1 MDRIAWSKLNSMTPY
16 AVNASLTEARG
27 VIVLWFQRK
36 VQGVVAS
43 NHSLSI
49 IVVPPFGPELKFEP
63 ELFRTEPDVWSS
75 VQWMVVT

>member
-1 MDRIAWSKLNSMTPY
+1 MTPY

-63 ELFRTEPDVWSS
+63 ELLRTGLRSSPRFEGQVEPNLLFGPWFS
-75 VQWMVVT
+75 